1 MAEQAWEGTTF
12 GTGFMHR
19 WLIGALRHTDVRLW
33 YAFAAVCVIP
43 FCVIFSP
50 ATRHAYSY
58 FRHRHHYGC
67 AKSLWK
73 SYVNLVLFSQVVI
86 DRFAMFAGKRFK
98 LRVENYD
105 LFKSLAAKDPGF
117 VMLSA
122 HVGCY
127 EMAGYELVSDRKPF
141 NALVFAGEKESIMQ
155 GRQRLFKHSRIHM
168 IPARKD
174 MSHLFE
180 IDRALADGEIMS
192 IPADRA
198 LGSHKTVTVTLLG
211 AKAQL
216 PSGPFSVAA
225 MRGLDVITVNVTKTS
240 ITGYTAYVKALN
252 YDKEAPRKQQIQQL
266 ADGYASELDCV
277 LKKYPEQWYN
287 YFDFWNEQ

>member
-1 MAEQAWEGTTF
+1 MVEQAWEGTTF

-50 ATRHAYSY
+50 ATHYIYNY
-58 FRHRHHYGC
+58 FRHRHHYNC
-67 AKSLWK
+67 MKSVWK

-86 DRFAMFAGKRFK
+86 DRFALFAGKRMK
-98 LRVENYD
+98 LHVENYD
-105 LFKSLAAKDPGF
+105 LFKDLASKEPGF

-127 EMAGYELVSDRKPF
+127 EMAGYELVSDHKPF
-141 NALVFAGEKESIMQ
+141 NALVFAGEKESVMK
-155 GRQRLFKHSRIHM
+155 GREKLFKHSRIHM
-168 IPARKD
+168 IPVKKD

-192 IPADRA
+192 IPADRF
-198 LGSHKTVTVTLLG
+198 LGSRKTVTVNLLG
-211 AKAQL
+211 TEAQL

-225 MRGLDVITVNVTKTS
+225 MRGLDVIAVNMMKTS
-240 ITGYTAYVKALN
+240 VTGYTAYVAALS
-252 YDKEAPRKQQIQQL
+252 YDKDAPRKQQIQQL
-266 ADGYASELDCV
+266 ANGYAHELDCV

-287 YFDFWNEQ
+287 YFDFWKEQ